1 MSKLKLPIGVESFE
15 EIVTK
20 GWYYVDKTIMI
31 KDVVDLG
38 GKVNLFTR
46 PRRFGKS
53 LNMDML
59 KEFFEIGAD
68 SQLFEGLA
76 ISQETDFCQEYMGKY
91 PVISISL
98 KDVESETF
106 QGACDMMSAAISEEV
121 RRHKYLL
128 NSDKLTQMDKEA
140 LYDMMRWNQEMSE
153 QTICTSI
160 RTLSMLLS
168 QHYNQKVIIL
178 IDEYDVPLAKAS
190 LKQYYQ
196 EMISVIR
203 RMFAQG
209 LKTNP
214 YLEFA
219 VLTGCLR
226 VSRESVFTG
235 LNNLKVFTIT
245 DDQFSSYFG
254 FTDQEVREMLTYYDA
269 QDYYDITREWYDG
282 YRFGNSYIYC
292 PWDVINWCYLL
303 YTSSRRQPQN
313 YWANSSGNDALKHLI
328 YTADDEVPKE
338 DLAELTRGG
347 TIYKKIS
354 QELTY
359 GELYDTMD
367 NVWSILYTTGYLTLA
382 GEPDGNIFPLRIP
395 NREVM
400 EIFEEQLMQL
410 FMDHVRADKER
421 LYALCGVLKSGN
433 ASGFEQMFGDYLTD
447 LISIRDTA
455 VRKDKKE
462 NFYHGVLLGILG
474 MQNQWY
480 VKSNLE
486 SGNGYADI
494 LIHTNKDGNVGIVIE
509 VEYAE
514 NGDFATACRRGMTQ
528 IEETGYSEALKERKA
543 EKIYKFVI
551 ACYKKEC
558 KVEVKE
564 QAYQAK

>member
-15 EIVTK
+15 KIITK
-20 GWYYVDKTIMI
+20 GWYYVDKTMMI
-31 KDVVDLG
+31 KDLVDLG
-38 GKVNLFTR
+38 GEVNLFTR

-59 KEFFEIGAD
+59 KEFFEIGANPK
-68 SQLFEGLA
+68 LFEDLA
-76 ISQETDFCQEYMGKY
+76 ISKETDFCEKYMGKY

-106 QGACDMMSAAISEEV
+106 RGACDMMSAAISEEA
-121 RRHKYLL
+121 RRHRYLL
-128 NSDKLTQMDKEA
+128 NSDKLTQMDKDA

-203 RMFAQG
+203 RIFAQG

-219 VLTGCLR
+219 VMTGCLR

-235 LNNLKVFTIT
+235 LNNLMVSSVT
-245 DDQFSSYFG
+245 DEDFSTCFG
-254 FTDQEVREMLTYYDA
+254 FTDQEVREMLAYYGKE
-269 QDYYDITREWYDG
+269 DYYNVTKEWYDG
-282 YRFGNSYIYC
+282 YRFGNSSIYC
-292 PWDVINWCYLL
+292 PWDVINWCRLL
-303 YTSSRRQPQN
+303 CTSQRPQPQN

-328 YTADDEVPKE
+328 YTAEDEVPKE

-359 GELYDTMD
+359 GELYDSMD

-421 LYALCGVLKSGN
+421 LYALCGALKSGD
-433 ASGFEQMFGDYLTD
+433 ASGFEQVFGDYLAD

-528 IEETGYSEALKERKA
+528 IEETGYAGALKERKA
-543 EKIYKFVI
+543 GKIYKFVI

-558 KVEVKE
+558 KVVVEE
-564 QAYQAK
+564 